1 MIKEEEFY
9 NADRATCAIA
19 CLVCDRPRITNFKPR
34 PSLLNYEGGA
44 NAIFLEHCQCF
55 EIYGNSPPKTEAAST
70 SGELWR
76 RMPGSLAGTTGRSF
90 AHAGRSRVLKL
101 KVGEQ
106 LLLCPRRLSIT
117 VAPAVCA
124 SREGQQGP
132 TLVAP
137 AALLGEPKQ
146 INNSPW

>member
-1 MIKEEEFY
+1 MQYFSSIANVLKFTAIVPLKQRQPQQAVSFGDEC
-9 NADRATCAIA
+9 RAVLRGRLDAALPMQVGHGC
-19 CLVCDRPRITNFKPR
+19 CSEV
-34 PSLLNYEGGA
+34 EGG
-44 NAIFLEHCQCF
+44 
-55 EIYGNSPPKTEAAST
+55 
-70 SGELWR
+70 
-76 RMPGSLAGTTGRSF
+76 GTV
-90 AHAGRSRVLKL
+90 AV
-101 KVGEQ
+101 Q
-106 LLLCPRRLSIT
+106 CPRRLSIT